1 MCYSNGFLVAM
12 GCLVKACNFMIV
24 IGLRHYYKSYR
35 IHLNKSCKAIK
46 VIKIC

>member
-24 IGLRHYYKSYR
+24 IGLRHFD
-35 IHLNKSCKAIK
+35 IK